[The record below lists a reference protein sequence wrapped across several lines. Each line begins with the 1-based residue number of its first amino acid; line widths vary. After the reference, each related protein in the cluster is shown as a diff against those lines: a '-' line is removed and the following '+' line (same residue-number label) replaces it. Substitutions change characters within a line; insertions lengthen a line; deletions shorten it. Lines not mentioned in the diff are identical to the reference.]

1 MRTPPGVSAED
12 FAAAIAQ
19 FEQAVGKQW
28 VFTSEEDMD
37 LYKDDFSPFLGE
49 PQERWASAAVAPTTV
64 EEVQSVVRTANRYKV
79 PLYPIS
85 TGRDL
90 GYGGSAPAYSGCVV
104 VDLKRM
110 NRVLEV
116 NEDDASCL
124 VEPGVS
130 YFDLY
135 RYIEERGL
143 KVWVD
148 VPDPGWGSPVG
159 NSLDRGGGYTRPQ
172 FRNHFDAHCGMEVVL
187 PNGELMRTGMGA
199 LPGAKTWQQYKSGF
213 GPWIDGMFS
222 QSCYGIVTKMGFWLM
237 PRPEAYLSA
246 SVLAGKRDDLYAL
259 VKVLTRLENSG
270 ITNGMPDLGSPLLG
284 IMTIAE
290 YAKSMQDLPQPA
302 VDPELL
308 ALRDQAAAGRHR
320 PLEAYGQ
327 RKGLAYWTFDVKF
340 YGPPKVIAAQ
350 WEYTKEQFSIVP
362 GVRFRE
368 DPMIRLPLTA
378 EQKLNVRWPE
388 FGIPTLNM
396 YSIGARSST
405 NPNPTHGHMW
415 FSPIIPRNA
424 EAVFEANEVFAAAAR
439 QFDLP
444 ALRFSLPSCYWERAF
459 IFIFGFPVTT
469 DIKTNQKNRAAFYN
483 LIDIAAAHGW
493 GEYRTAPAFQDAV
506 MSVYSFGN
514 HALLRFHETVKDA
527 IDPNGIMSPG
537 RYGIWPRHL
546 RASRGAVSARP
557 GGPGEERGQGGPDAA
572 SRGGG
577 A

>member
-1 MRTPPGVSAED
+1 MRAPPGVSAED
-12 FAAAIAQ
+12 FGAAIAQ
-19 FEQAVGKQW
+19 FEQAVGKEW
-28 VFTSEEDMD
+28 VFTSAEDMD

-49 PQERWASAAVAPTTV
+49 PEERWASAAVAPTTV
-64 EEVQSVVRTANRYKV
+64 EEVQSIVRTANRYKV

-116 NEDDASCL
+116 NEDNASCL

-159 NSLDRGGGYTRPQ
+159 NALDRGGGYTRPQ

-259 VKVLTRLENSG
+259 VRVLTRLENAG

-302 VDPELL
+302 ADPELL
-308 ALRDQAAAGRHR
+308 ALRDQAAAGRHG

-340 YGPPKVIAAQ
+340 YGPPKVVAAQ
-350 WEYTKEQFSIVP
+350 WEYAKEQFSIVP

-368 DPMIRLPLTA
+368 DPLIRLPLTE
-378 EQKLNVRWPE
+378 EQRRSVRWPE

-424 EAVFEANEVFAAAAR
+424 EAVFEANAVFAAAAR

-459 IFIFGFPVTT
+459 IFIFGFPVTA
-469 DIKTNQKNRAAFYN
+469 DIKTNQKNRAAFHR
-483 LIDIAAAHGW
+483 LIDIAAEHGW

-537 RYGIWPRHL
+537 RYGIWPKHL
-546 RASRGAVSARP
+546 RARRS
-557 GGPGEERGQGGPDAA
+557 
-572 SRGGG
+572 
-577 A
+577 